1 MQRLPEF
8 IANHPLLSAAFVG
21 LLLAWIGWEISQR
34 FRGFKALTPA
44 QLVRLMNDDGMV
56 LFDVSAHADYQN
68 GHIAQARHLPPSQVD
83 PDSKELAG
91 LRSKP
96 IALYCKTGLTAG
108 TIAAKLV
115 KAGFGQVH
123 VLKGGLQ
130 SWVADNLPLT
140 KGKR

>member
-1 MQRLPEF
+1 MNRLPEF
-8 IANHPLLSAAFVG
+8 AANHPLLSAAFIG

-34 FRGFKALTPA
+34 FRGFKMLTPA
-44 QLVRLMNDDGMV
+44 QLVRLMNDEGLT

-83 PDSKELAG
+83 PDGKELAA
-91 LRSKP
+91 LKNKP
-96 IALYCKTGLTAG
+96 IALYCKSGLAAS
-108 TIAAKLV
+108 TIAGKVV
-115 KAGFGQVH
+115 KAGFAQVH

-130 SWVADNLPLT
+130 SWVGDNLPLS

>member
-8 IANHPLLSAAFVG
+8 IANHPLLTAAFVG

-44 QLVRLMNDDGMV
+44 QLVRLMNDEGMV
-56 LFDVSAHADYQN
+56 LFDVSAHADYQA

-83 PDSKELAG
+83 PDSKELSA
-91 LRSKP
+91 LREKP

-115 KAGFGQVH
+115 KAGFSQVH

-130 SWVADNLPLT
+130 GWLADSLPLS